1 MEHSM
6 RQEDYFAK
14 IKADASGLMDSC
26 NDWMIRFPDWIH
38 TYKTDTDT
46 LVDTAD
52 TPGKVF
58 DESFRTFDMWHPEL
72 NYTLSSNTF
81 LKKLH
86 KKFPIDNIAI
96 NNFHPNF
103 YYRLHT
109 DHGRGV
115 TINMLIAGTDSHCL
129 FVDDT
134 HFIELD
140 YKPGEMYLFNTQKP
154 HTITNFSQQR
164 TLFSIRFVDDKDTLS
179 YDILYNYLK
188 NNGLVD

>member
-14 IKADASGLMDSC
+14 IKTDASGLMDSC
-26 NDWMIRFPDWIH
+26 NKWMTQFPDLIY
-38 TYKTDTDT
+38 TYRTDSDS
-46 LVDTAD
+46 LVDVAD
-52 TPGKVF
+52 TPDKEF

-72 NYTLSSNTF
+72 NYTLASNNF

-86 KKFPIDNIAI
+86 KKFPINNIAI

-109 DHGRGV
+109 DWRRGV
-115 TINMLIAGTDSHCL
+115 AINMLISGTDSHCL

-164 TLFSIRFVDDKDTLS
+164 TLFSIQFVEGKDTLS
-179 YDILYNYLK
+179 YHMIYDYLK